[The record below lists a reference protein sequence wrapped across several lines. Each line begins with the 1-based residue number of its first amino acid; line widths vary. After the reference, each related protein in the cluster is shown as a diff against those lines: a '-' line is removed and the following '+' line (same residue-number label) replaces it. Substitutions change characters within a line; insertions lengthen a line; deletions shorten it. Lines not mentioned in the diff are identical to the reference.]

1 MDQNVLHNDYEQSL
15 EKRMNDLENL
25 VFNIAQKNKEIED
38 LKKKRD
44 EADEA
49 FSKLLKKFKK

>member
-38 LKKKRD
+38 QN
-44 EADEA
+44 
-49 FSKLLKKFKK
+49 